1 MIITEQ
7 KLKEAL
13 GKAIE
18 NSVWKKEGKK
28 DKVRKFDESLDI
40 IINLRDLDIKNPQN
54 RINLEFLLPNPIFKF
69 ENQNCCIITDGD
81 QLTEVK
87 QKGYNSA
94 DKQFLEDLNKKD
106 KKLKKNFVKRYD
118 SFVCRADM
126 MRDVARVLGRF
137 LGQAGKM
144 PKPQPKGYGIVQP
157 NVKVDDITSNFER
170 RVIVATKKAPIVQA
184 VFGKKSIDNEK
195 NLENLVGIVHFIES
209 QLPNGPG
216 NIKSIYLKTS
226 MGKPYKVE
234 EPAGKSKR
242 GDKK

>member
-1 MIITEQ
+1 MIITDQ
-7 KLKEAL
+7 NLKVAL
-13 GKAIE
+13 NKAID
-18 NSVWKKEGKK
+18 NSVWKKEGKG

-40 IINLRDLDIKNPQN
+40 IVNFRDLDIKNPQN
-54 RINLEFLLPNPIFKF
+54 RINLEFLLPHPIFKF
-69 ENQNCCIITDGD
+69 EKQRICFITDGD
-81 QLTEVK
+81 QLIEVK
-87 QKGYNSA
+87 EKGYNSC
-94 DKQFLEDLNKKD
+94 DKQFLADLNKKD

-118 SFVCRADM
+118 SFICRADM

-137 LGQAGKM
+137 LGQSGKM

-157 NVKVDDITSNFER
+157 NVKVDNITSNFER

-184 VFGKKSIDNEK
+184 VFGKKSIDSDK
-195 NLENLVGIVHFIES
+195 NFENLKGIINFIES

-226 MGKPYKVE
+226 MGKPSKVE
-234 EPAGKSKR
+234 EPASKSKR